1 VIFVDSNIPMY
12 LIGASHPNKLAAQ
25 RRLEALISA
34 GEALVTDA
42 EVLQE
47 ILHRYH
53 AISRVDTIQSA
64 FDALLGV
71 VDEVLPVHLVDVGR
85 AKEIVMGASRL
96 SARAALHVAIMEA
109 NGIRRILTFDAG
121 FDAQP
126 GLERLS

>member
-53 AISRVDTIQSA
+53 AISRVDAIQSA